1 MFQRI
6 LFCCHKVFYH
16 QLNAWIVHGQ
26 LVDICEEFFIHKIDL
41 AAGSG
46 QGKGVANVQQ
56 SVLESEAPPKSEM
69 NVTKF
74 SKGGMSVTGK
84 NIFENIVQTAADNFG
99 ASDDAANLGSGT
111 DSINQEWNVSY
122 TLRISMLPHCYIGY
136 TLANKILF
144 IGKAIR
150 VLQSKRTRQE
160 DRIPLEELQAFSE
173 AIMKLS
179 KLSQFNV
186 ILFSKIVE
194 EIRECVASRLWHLVV
209 VKADLISHLKSI
221 KDYFLLAKGE
231 FYQTFLEDARQIM
244 TLPPTT
250 SAHDDLSLGPL
261 QTTISKLR
269 LEDDA
274 IFTRKFKLTLRNFF
288 FVYRD
293 FTRLPGLIYDGDIR
307 FDQVNNCLRITS
319 TKNSSKSGCLW
330 HSLKQRI
337 DLGFKTSFGF
347 RFMNPLGMQKGGV
360 NASMLSG
367 SQAGTPRH
375 ARDSFVPPKL
385 GMQPGDEVLGG
396 DRQVIDCAV
405 AFIIQNE
412 KEVIPWKMKTPV
424 STQDLNQFIAVK
436 FITKITVEREK
447 F

>member
-1 MFQRI
+1 
-6 LFCCHKVFYH
+6 
-16 QLNAWIVHGQ
+16 
-26 LVDICEEFFIHKIDL
+26 
-41 AAGSG
+41 
-46 QGKGVANVQQ
+46 
-56 SVLESEAPPKSEM
+56 
-69 NVTKF
+69 
-74 SKGGMSVTGK
+74 
-84 NIFENIVQTAADNFG
+84 
-99 ASDDAANLGSGT
+99 
-111 DSINQEWNVSY
+111 
-122 TLRISMLPHCYIGY
+122 
-136 TLANKILF
+136 
-144 IGKAIR
+144 
-150 VLQSKRTRQE
+150 
-160 DRIPLEELQAFSE
+160 
-173 AIMKLS
+173 MKLS

-186 ILFSKIVE
+186 ILFSKIIE

-231 FYQTFLEDARQIM
+231 FYQTFLEDARHIM

-250 SAHDDLSLGPL
+250 SAQDDLNLGPL

-293 FTRLPGLIYDGDIR
+293 FTRLTGLIYDGDIR
-307 FDQVNNCLRITS
+307 YDQVNNCLRITS

-347 RFMNPLGMQKGGV
+347 RFMNPLGASKGGV
-360 NASMLSG
+360 NQSMLSG

-375 ARDSFVPPKL
+375 GRESFAPKIGL
-385 GMQPGDEVLGG
+385 HPGEHEVLGG
-396 DRQVIDCAV
+396 DRQIIDCAV

-436 FITKITVEREK
+436 FITKITIEREK
-447 F
+447 YQTNRRLTVYQSNAPASISLSHYVQVVASAETNIGKIRNIVDDNELQQASKKTEVVLAEKEILPENLLLAGAEQGYMSSAFHHVLVDYSKENEQL